1 MSTFAEQ
8 IIRQSLKEFKQTQS
22 KARRDEVRKML
33 DYYTGTLTSKYI
45 KKYFNA
51 DSFREIPHY
60 EANFTKKFINKI
72 SRIYTVG
79 ANRNVNSSYKSL
91 TSLKDVRMKHVERM
105 TRLIGTVA
113 LRVMWTTDENGEN
126 PVFDY
131 RPIYY
136 FDPYFGS
143 DPFKPEAI
151 VYPMHSP
158 VNYPSKT
165 EKLKYCYWDSEIFR
179 IVDEN
184 GKILEEMAH
193 GYGVLPF
200 IFLHREDQIDSFFVE
215 GSNDI
220 VNANEQVNIA
230 MTEMQLGLRF
240 QMFGQAW
247 TNLDADKP
255 VARMGSDEIMMLGD
269 GGQFNI
275 ASPQG
280 SISAVID
287 NIKFQIEMVAQNH
300 HLWITWAEQGGEVPS
315 GISLMIKDLERH
327 EDFIDDIELW
337 RLYERQIYDV
347 EKAIADFN
355 FISLP
360 DKFAVDFNE
369 VEYPMTVQDK
379 IMRDEFDLS
388 HNLITEAKIMTR
400 ENKDLSI
407 KEAEK
412 IIEQNRNVNEQAK
425 DRGIFSAIRQES
437 E

>member
-1 MSTFAEQ
+1 MANIAEE
-8 IIRQSLKEFKQTQS
+8 IVKNSLEELKQAQS

-33 DYYTGTLTSKYI
+33 NYYTGTSTSEYI

-79 ANRNVNSSYKSL
+79 ANRNVNKKYNSL
-91 TSLKDVRMKHVERM
+91 ISLKDVRMKHVERM
-105 TRLIGTVA
+105 TRLVGTIA
-113 LRVMWTTDENGEN
+113 LRIMWSGDEDN
-126 PVFDY
+126 PTFDY
-131 RPIYY
+131 RPVYY
-136 FDPYFGS
+136 FNPYFGL
-143 DPFKPEAI
+143 DPFNPIAI
-151 VYPMHSP
+151 VYPMNLP
-158 VNYPSKT
+158 VNDLSST

-179 IVDEN
+179 IIDEN
-184 GKILEEMAH
+184 GHLLEEIEH

-200 IFLHREDQIDSFFVE
+200 VFLHREDQIDSFFVE
-215 GSNDI
+215 GSQDI
-220 VNANEQVNIA
+220 VNANEHVNIS

-240 QMFGQAW
+240 QMFGQPW
-247 TNLDADKP
+247 TNLDADKQ
-255 VARMGSDEIMMLGD
+255 VTRAGSDEILMLGD

-275 ASPQG
+275 TSPTG
-280 SISAVID
+280 SIAAVID

-300 HLWITWAEQGGEVPS
+300 HLWVTWAEQGGEVPS

-337 RLYERQIYDV
+337 RLYEKQIYNV

-379 IMRDEFDLS
+379 IMMDEFGLS
-388 HNLITEAKIMTR
+388 HNLTTEAKLMIR
-400 ENKDLSI
+400 DNKDLL
-407 KEAEK
+407 EEQAQK
-412 IIEQNRNVNEQAK
+412 IINENRGVNEQSAN
-425 DRGIFSAIRQES
+425 RGLFSTLRQEA
-437 E
+437 

>member
-1 MSTFAEQ
+1 MANTAEE
-8 IIRQSLKEFKQTQS
+8 IIKNSLRDFKQTQS
-22 KARRDEVRKML
+22 RARRDEVRKLL
-33 DYYTGTLTSKYI
+33 DYYTGTSTSEYI

-79 ANRNVNSSYKSL
+79 ANRNVNKKYNSL
-91 TSLKDVRMKHVERM
+91 AGLKDVRMKHVERM
-105 TRLIGTVA
+105 TRLVGTIA
-113 LRVMWTTDENGEN
+113 LRVMWSGDEDN
-126 PVFDY
+126 PIFDY

-143 DPFKPEAI
+143 DPFNPIAI
-151 VYPMHSP
+151 VYPMNSP
-158 VNYPSKT
+158 VNDSSST

-184 GKILEEMAH
+184 GHILDEIEH

-200 IFLHREDQIDSFFVE
+200 VFLHREDQIDSFFVE
-215 GSNDI
+215 GSQDI
-220 VNANEQVNIA
+220 VSANEHVNIA

-240 QMFGQAW
+240 QMFGQPW

-255 VARMGSDEIMMLGD
+255 VTRTGSDEILMLGD

-275 ASPQG
+275 ESPTG
-280 SISAVID
+280 SISAVIE

-300 HLWITWAEQGGEVPS
+300 HLWVTWAEQGGEVPS

-337 RLYERQIYDV
+337 RLYENQIYNV
-347 EKAIADFN
+347 ERAIADFN
-355 FISLP
+355 FVSLP
-360 DKFAVDFNE
+360 DRFAVDFNE

-379 IMRDEFDLS
+379 IMMDEFGLS
-388 HNLITEAKIMTR
+388 HNLITEAKLMVR
-400 ENKDLSI
+400 DNKDLSV
-407 KEAEK
+407 EQAQK
-412 IIEQNRNVNEQAK
+412 IINENREANEQSAN
-425 DRGIFSAIRQES
+425 RGLFSTLRQEA
-437 E
+437 